1 MCSTDFEA
9 AIWRSTVGRLRR
21 SVGVLGAAGQF
32 GIAVEH
38 DPFENRWSRHSV
50 VSACEAAAFPP
61 VNQRPVSARQQEH
74 AVLQTRAAARSGGD
88 DRIAEGSTG
97 PLLRACSTSCRV
109 VSR

>member
-38 DPFENRWSRHSV
+38 DPCENRWSRHGV
-50 VSACEAAAFPP
+50 VPACEAAASPP
-61 VNQRPVSARQQEH
+61 VYQRPVPARQHEL
-74 AVLQTRAAARSGGD
+74 AVLHAQAAARPGAD
-88 DRIAEGSTG
+88 ARIAGGSTG
-97 PLLRACSTSCRV
+97 PLLGACPTSCRIA
-109 VSR
+109 SQ